1 MNRFFI
7 ILLMFLGTL
16 SVNAQI
22 RKNSNHSVSIPG
34 RSFLMIELYDAEGID
49 QRNYRSACRLTD
61 GVVTISSKKV
71 TETLMTDLNGNSV
84 MTMTDS
90 KSRKLT
96 IQVEKEGYKILKTE
110 WSLSDKSE
118 NLEVFLTKEE

>member
-22 RKNSNHSVSIPG
+22 RKNSNYSISIPG
-34 RSFLMIELYDAEGID
+34 RSFLMIELCDAEGID

-61 GVVTISSKKV
+61 AVVTISSKKV
-71 TETLMTDLNGNSV
+71 TETLMTDQNGNTV
-84 MTMTDS
+84 MTMTDF